1 MPSACCCKRIF
12 RLFFSDKPSIILT
25 FLVPFLLIYMFGNI
39 FSGGDENGGM
49 ESQIRLAVMNES
61 DSESGQRLL
70 ETLQKEEGLEIITQ
84 ARSGTDEEGNAVYEP
99 FTRESLRNGIVEHRY
114 NFALIIPKN
123 LVKKEGIGLRLEFL
137 SNPRNEIET
146 QVVNGLLQ
154 KAVFSSIPKLLGP
167 EADRLQQEYMGDE
180 KYGVF
185 TRGMAQLL
193 NEALEDE
200 GYQVDAEDMK
210 IGKFIDAL
218 AEGMQSGGEGT
229 ESGTGESVGFLEGLV
244 EIEEDQVFG
253 KDVSNPQLTRMI
265 GGYAIM
271 FLLFATTASAT
282 SLFQERDNG
291 LFLRLLS
298 MPVSRA
304 DILWSKFLFNMV
316 LGISQVLA
324 LFIASSF
331 LFDIDIM
338 GNLVSLLT
346 VCVASAAVCTA
357 FGMLLSAISRTQA
370 QAQALGTLLI
380 LGMTSLSGAWIPQ
393 QFMPEVMQMIGRA
406 FPVYWCIEGFRGA
419 LWEQASVAALTPYL
433 AVILGFTVLLM
444 GISLWRFRTGNL
456 FYS

>member
-1 MPSACCCKRIF
+1 MRTVSVLLQKDF

-25 FLVPFLLIYMFGNI
+25 FLVPFLLIYLFGNI

-49 ESQIRLAVMNES
+49 ETRIKLAVMNES
-61 DSESGQRLL
+61 GSESGRRLL
-70 ETLQKEEGLEIITQ
+70 EALQNEEGLEIITE
-84 ARSGTDEEGNAVYEP
+84 SWLEDDEQGNAVFEP

-114 NFALIIPKN
+114 NFALILPEN
-123 LVKKEGIGLRLEFL
+123 LVKEEGIGLRLEFL
-137 SNPRNEIET
+137 SNPRNQIET

-154 KAVFSSIPKLLGP
+154 KAVFSSIPRLLGP
-167 EADRLQQEYMGDE
+167 EADRLQQELMGDE
-180 KYGVF
+180 DYAVF
-185 TRGMAQLL
+185 TRGMADLL
-193 NEALEDE
+193 NQALADQ
-200 GYQVDAEDMK
+200 GYQVGAEDMK
-210 IGKFIDAL
+210 IGKFIDTWT
-218 AEGMQSGGEGT
+218 EGMGSGGDGSEG
-229 ESGTGESVGFLEGLV
+229 EDGGGFLEGLV

-304 DILWSKFLFNMV
+304 DILWSKFLFNMA

-324 LFIASSF
+324 LFVASSF

-338 GNLVSLLT
+338 GNLLSLLT
-346 VCVASAAVCTA
+346 VCVASASVCTA

-393 QFMPEVMQMIGRA
+393 EFMPEVMQIIGRV

-419 LWEQASVAALTPYL
+419 LWEQASVIALMPYL
-433 AVILGFTVLLM
+433 SVIVGFTLLLM
-444 GISLWRFRTGNL
+444 GISLWRFRTGDL
-456 FYS
+456 FH

>member
-1 MPSACCCKRIF
+1 MSSVGVLLQKDF

-25 FLVPFLLIYMFGNI
+25 FLVPFLLIYLFGNI
-39 FSGGDENGGM
+39 FSGGNENGGM
-49 ESQIRLAVMNES
+49 ESRIPLAVMNES
-61 DSESGQRLL
+61 GTESSRRLL
-70 ETLQKEEGLEIITQ
+70 QALQEEDGLEIITG
-84 ARSGTDEEGNAVYEP
+84 AHAGTDAEGNAIFEP
-99 FTRESLRNGIVEHRY
+99 FSRDSLRNGIVEHHY
-114 NFALIIPKN
+114 NFALILPKD
-123 LVKKEGIGLRLEFL
+123 LVKRDSVGLRLEFL

-154 KAVFSSIPKLLGP
+154 KAVFSSVPRLLAP
-167 EADRLQQEYMGDE
+167 EADRLQQELMGDA
-180 KYGVF
+180 KYDAF
-185 TRGMAQLL
+185 TRGLADLVNETMAEQ
-193 NEALEDE
+193 
-200 GYQVDAEDMK
+200 GYQVSPDDMK
-210 IGKFIDAL
+210 LGKVIDRFTESLGVGDGSAVEG
-218 AEGMQSGGEGT
+218 AEGG
-229 ESGTGESVGFLEGLV
+229 GFLEGLV

-282 SLFQERDNG
+282 SLFQERENG

-338 GNLVSLLT
+338 GNLLSLLT
-346 VCVASAAVCTA
+346 VCVASASVCTA

-393 QFMPEVMQMIGRA
+393 EFMPEAMQIIGRA

-419 LWEQASVAALTPYL
+419 LWEQASVIALLPYL
-433 AVILGFTVLLM
+433 GVIIGFTVLLM

-456 FYS
+456 FH